1 MNLTING
8 ETEQLDDGLTLA
20 QLVAG
25 RLRTDKGVAAAVDGA
40 VAPRSTWSE
49 TVLRDGQAVELLT
62 AVQGG

>member
-25 RLRTDKGVAAAVDGA
+25 RMRTDKGVAVAVDGA
-40 VAPRSTWSE
+40 VAPRSTWSDM
-49 TVLRDGQAVELLT
+49 VLQDGQAVELLT